1 VSMGGRANNPFFDS
15 EPGGREAAPGPLALV
30 QAFVN
35 TREAERG
42 WETLTDPE
50 ALSRWLRERRLL
62 SRGSRVEDE
71 DVERARELREA
82 LRALLAA
89 NNGGE
94 VEEGVVAA
102 LNGASARARLGVR
115 FGRNG
120 RTILAP
126 AARGVDGA
134 LGRVVAAVHAGME
147 DGTWA
152 RLKACRNPVCSWA
165 FYDRSKNRSGRW
177 CSMGIC
183 GNRTKTRSYRRRK
196 QLAGD

>member
-1 VSMGGRANNPFFDS
+1 MGGRANNPFFDS

-50 ALSRWLRERRLL
+50 ALSRWLREQRLL

-102 LNGASARARLGVR
+102 LNG
-115 FGRNG
+115 
-120 RTILAP
+120 
-126 AARGVDGA
+126 
-134 LGRVVAAVHAGME
+134 
-147 DGTWA
+147 
-152 RLKACRNPVCSWA
+152 
-165 FYDRSKNRSGRW
+165 
-177 CSMGIC
+177 
-183 GNRTKTRSYRRRK
+183 
-196 QLAGD
+196 